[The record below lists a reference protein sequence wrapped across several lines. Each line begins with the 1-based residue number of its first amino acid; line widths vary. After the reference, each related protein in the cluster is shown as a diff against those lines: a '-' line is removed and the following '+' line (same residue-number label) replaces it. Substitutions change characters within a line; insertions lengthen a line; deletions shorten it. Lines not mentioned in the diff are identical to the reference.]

1 MALKRSFSHVEVE
14 CDEENYKRVCD
25 ELETVRNS
33 ILKRFE
39 QCFYLGNTFDGTYAG
54 DLVFFRVNDDNS
66 KLWAKMF
73 IEHLESDDHEYFSD
87 FSTVDKLLDDN
98 SNGRLNG
105 INKVHYDVREYRQL
119 PKLNVACLEKCSFL
133 PDSNGEIY
141 DSIIKHFEYIMTR
154 VATHCTACNGDD
166 LERFWWGDDDDDEVI
181 EKEISC
187 AQLEQVKPILD
198 YKIYNYLCN

>member
-73 IEHLESDDHEYFSD
+73 IEHLEPDDHEYFSD
-87 FSTVDKLLDDN
+87 FSTVDKLLDDS
-98 SNGRLNG
+98 SNGILNG
-105 INKVHYDVREYRQL
+105 IMIMLFANIGNCLSSMLPVWRSVH
-119 PKLNVACLEKCSFL
+119 
-133 PDSNGEIY
+133 
-141 DSIIKHFEYIMTR
+141 
-154 VATHCTACNGDD
+154 
-166 LERFWWGDDDDDEVI
+166 
-181 EKEISC
+181 SC
-187 AQLEQVKPILD
+187 QTPTGKFTIL
-198 YKIYNYLCN
+198 